1 MGYKGI
7 RIVGFLSLLAT
18 LGCLALLVWS
28 AFGSMS
34 DVDASTL
41 RMFGQGFGL
50 VFMLLCLLSSNASSL
65 LESQA
70 DQIAKLEREIAG
82 LQPANQRSTA
92 G

>member
-1 MGYKGI
+1 MGHKGI
-7 RIVGFLSLLAT
+7 RIVGFLSLLAS
-18 LGCLALLVWS
+18 LGCLALLAWS
-28 AFGSMS
+28 VFGSMS
-34 DVDASTL
+34 EAEASTL

-65 LESQA
+65 LEIQA

-82 LQPANQRSTA
+82 LHPANQRSTA